1 MWRHTTGKSFLYK
14 SFCPVYFAESVRIRT
29 STSEYVRQRPT
40 YLLPWRRQRSGM
52 EQVSGF
58 WVNNG
63 QKWTGNAISAP
74 PEIKREAPV
83 SASLSINNYYLL
95 SLAIGRSLPD
105 TKMLENIPQH
115 LVRGDFAEDGAE
127 VVEGLA
133 EVFGEEVGSLAGGEG
148 TFDVFEGFG
157 RFHQGLVVP

>member
-1 MWRHTTGKSFLYK
+1 MRDVIPCLRGTD
-14 SFCPVYFAESVRIRT
+14 FCPSCPLRGTIWGQNYEKNMKTGRKYGEKEKIQILIKPLIFRTLRIYIF
-29 STSEYVRQRPT
+29 SFYAFLFFV
-40 YLLPWRRQRSGM
+40 
-52 EQVSGF
+52 
-58 WVNNG
+58 
-63 QKWTGNAISAP
+63 
-74 PEIKREAPV
+74 
-83 SASLSINNYYLL
+83 
-95 SLAIGRSLPD
+95 SLAH

>member
-1 MWRHTTGKSFLYK
+1 MRVTP
-14 SFCPVYFAESVRIRT
+14 FCTECVDGVSVYLF
-29 STSEYVRQRPT
+29 
-40 YLLPWRRQRSGM
+40 
-52 EQVSGF
+52 
-58 WVNNG
+58 
-63 QKWTGNAISAP
+63 
-74 PEIKREAPV
+74 
-83 SASLSINNYYLL
+83 
-95 SLAIGRSLPD
+95 PD
-105 TKMLENIPQH
+105 AKMLENIPQH